1 MVRIL
6 KFNVVIDS
14 AYIKGSEVIIHRKQH
29 KKRDNAKKMKME
41 TVQLQD
47 DDTDGDFEN
56 GHVGPKKAH
65 GYMLNNFV
73 K

>member
-14 AYIKGSEVIIHRKQH
+14 EYIKGSEGIIHRKQH

-41 TVQLQD
+41 TVQHQD
-47 DDTDGDFEN
+47 DGTDGDFGD
-56 GHVGPKKAH
+56 GHVGA
-65 GYMLNNFV
+65 
-73 K
+73 